1 MATYPYRQDA
11 GLEFLQL
18 CSDAELKEL
27 AETLTHDEG
36 KLRTFEKL
44 TTEPR
49 FKATQRSGSYKKVW
63 SIIAAEIQRTGSDS
77 IASAWRGHGDV
88 YQNILIEVLKT
99 FRVQHNSAST
109 LIESE
114 ERLLKKLLGDAIEK
128 MTAEERQRVAG
139 EIGIDLRRAAPGAL
153 MAALI
158 GGVHGAGF
166 AAYQAAVIAAKIIS
180 KAVLGRGLAFAA
192 NAAITRSLAIFAGPV
207 GWTLSLATLLPVA
220 TGMNMK
226 ISSRAVI
233 HVACLRLQCLKKA
246 ETFLDE
252 T

>member
-88 YQNILIEVLKT
+88 YQNI
-99 FRVQHNSAST
+99 
-109 LIESE
+109 
-114 ERLLKKLLGDAIEK
+114 
-128 MTAEERQRVAG
+128 
-139 EIGIDLRRAAPGAL
+139 
-153 MAALI
+153 
-158 GGVHGAGF
+158 
-166 AAYQAAVIAAKIIS
+166 
-180 KAVLGRGLAFAA
+180 
-192 NAAITRSLAIFAGPV
+192 
-207 GWTLSLATLLPVA
+207 
-220 TGMNMK
+220 
-226 ISSRAVI
+226 
-233 HVACLRLQCLKKA
+233 
-246 ETFLDE
+246 
-252 T
+252 